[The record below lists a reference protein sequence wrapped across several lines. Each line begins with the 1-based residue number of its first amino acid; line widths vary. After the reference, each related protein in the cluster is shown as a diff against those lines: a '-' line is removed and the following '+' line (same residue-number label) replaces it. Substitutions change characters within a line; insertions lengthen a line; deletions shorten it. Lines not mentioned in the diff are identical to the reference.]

1 MLFFLSTKGSVK
13 NKNHW
18 FPSGN
23 WAWVWQ
29 QLLVIHT
36 CLTPFPQAWGW
47 LWGPLFFTRRKEE
60 RSQIFSVFP
69 KLAEVGPPFREID
82 AKMPSPLADPSRAH
96 RVPSGHSGNSPA
108 NVRVAQKSAGP
119 TAPPLE
125 SPLSNFNSKQ
135 ICPSLAPEKRAR
147 KISISNSWYY
157 Y

>member
-125 SPLSNFNSKQ
+125 FTPFKLQFKAHMPFPCPREKSK
-135 ICPSLAPEKRAR
+135 K
-147 KISISNSWYY
+147 N
-157 Y
+157 